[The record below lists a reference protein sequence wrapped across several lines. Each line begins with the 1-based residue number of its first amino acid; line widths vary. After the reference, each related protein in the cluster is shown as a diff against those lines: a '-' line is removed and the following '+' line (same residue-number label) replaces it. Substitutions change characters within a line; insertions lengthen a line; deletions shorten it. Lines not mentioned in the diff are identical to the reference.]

1 MRQLFIIAV
10 SVSVLLAGLLSSCDP
25 APDGVLSKEEMARL
39 LADIHKGE
47 SVTDIERR
55 SFSTDSMKMALRQS
69 IYMKHGVDRATV
81 DSSMRWY
88 GQHMETYVEVYDR
101 VIEILEEDLTA
112 ATDRAGAEKQ
122 STQMDIAV
130 EGDSVDVWNDIRYRR
145 FAATMPT
152 DIIPF
157 VLKSDRFWE
166 RGDVYELLV
175 KMIDSRG
182 TTALTVVAEYT
193 DGSADYITST
203 TVGDGWKSVK
213 LVLDSAKMA
222 SHVYGAIS
230 YTGASG
236 DDAMADSISL
246 WRSRLTP
253 HDRALRSR
261 QLRVRKH

>member
-1 MRQLFIIAV
+1 MKRLFFIAV
-10 SVSVLLAGLLSSCDP
+10 IASMLLTGVLSSCDP

-69 IYMKHGVDRATV
+69 IYMKHGVDKATV

-88 GQHMETYVEVYDR
+88 GKHMETYVEVYDR
-101 VIEILEEDLTA
+101 VIEILEEDLTT

-145 FAATMPT
+145 FAPAMPSE
-152 DIIPF
+152 IIPF

-166 RGDVYELLV
+166 RGDVYQLLV
-175 KMIDSRG
+175 KMLDSRG
-182 TTALTVVAEYT
+182 TTSLTMVAEYT
-193 DGSADYITST
+193 DGSADYVTST
-203 TVGDGWKSVK
+203 TVGEGWKSVK

-222 SHVYGAIS
+222 SNVYGSIS
-230 YTGASG
+230 YTGSTG
-236 DDAMADSISL
+236 EVAMADSISL
-246 WRSRLTP
+246 WRSRRTP
-253 HDRALRSR
+253 ESRMLRNR
-261 QLRVRKH
+261 QYSVRRH